1 MPGIFVVP
9 KDRFNLKY
17 GTNTAEVE
25 FPGYWNFF
33 LKGRSTTLVCTSE
46 AANIL
51 SRVRHAGPRTHDCW
65 PVPTSALP
73 LLTRSSTRPGQVID
87 ETLEGP
93 AEEYL
98 YTDDEYR

>member
-51 SRVRHAGPRTHDCW
+51 SRV
-65 PVPTSALP
+65 
-73 LLTRSSTRPGQVID
+73 ID